1 MTVSDDRSKEM
12 NAGVALLLERMK
24 TNPEEFTVDQYNS
37 SKWVGLILVH
47 KSFLSPEDCKALDE
61 GLNEV
66 LQQSFTEQVLEG
78 LVNSK
83 KSEDGVT
90 LLNIP
95 HPSATGSGGVT
106 LGMPY
111 ANVAPLSWSTTTPAT
126 LTLGATSLTEQNLQ
140 ELLDLSL
147 LDLSIDTT
155 AKAKAK
161 IKAQPTTLFGRLF
174 NYQ

>member
-1 MTVSDDRSKEM
+1 MTVAREM
-12 NAGVALLLERMK
+12 NNGVALLLERMK

-37 SKWVGLILVH
+37 SKWVGSIQVH
-47 KSFLSPEDCKALDE
+47 KAFLSPEDCKALDE
-61 GLNEV
+61 GLNKV

-95 HPSATGSGGVT
+95 HPSAIPQPSVTALGGVT
-106 LGMPY
+106 LGTQY
-111 ANVAPLSWSTTTPAT
+111 WSTTLAAT
-126 LTLGATSLTEQNLQ
+126 NNLASIPYTTQDLQ
-140 ELLDLSL
+140 EL